1 MPPIFV
7 CLFTHV
13 FYHCFVAFVCIF
25 LVFLNFHIFGLVWN
39 YFGEY
44 SIGGA
49 CSTQLEEGEVAAQ
62 RATDDDDQRQWKRD
76 QTSFWQTSTYLTYLP
91 TWTSRAKE
99 HHFFPPSR
107 SEVWRQIS
115 TKWKPVFHIFPFL
128 TLRPKARQTKPF
140 FFSVF
145 FLAQK
150 CFSIPFL
157 CVFLPFYYFVETS
170 EVSCF
175 KIFIVLFNSSIKL
188 TTVI

>member
-13 FYHCFVAFVCIF
+13 FLPLFCCIRLHF
-25 LVFLNFHIFGLVWN
+25 SSFFLNFHIFGLVWN

-99 HHFFPPSR
+99 HHFFSPFEIWSVKANLHQMKTSFPYFSFLDVEVKSPPNKTVFFQRVFPRKKMFFNSICLRFCCLFIILLKPQRLAVSR
-107 SEVWRQIS
+107 S
-115 TKWKPVFHIFPFL
+115 L
-128 TLRPKARQTKPF
+128 
-140 FFSVF
+140 
-145 FLAQK
+145 
-150 CFSIPFL
+150 
-157 CVFLPFYYFVETS
+157 
-170 EVSCF
+170 
-175 KIFIVLFNSSIKL
+175 
-188 TTVI
+188 

>member
-13 FYHCFVAFVCIF
+13 FLPLFCCIRLHF
-25 LVFLNFHIFGLVWN
+25 SSFFLNFHIFGLVWN

-99 HHFFPPSR
+99 HHFFSPFEIWSVKAKSPPNENQFSIFFLSWRWGQKPAKQNRFFQRVFPRKKMFFNSICLRFCCLFIILLKPQRLAVSR
-107 SEVWRQIS
+107 S
-115 TKWKPVFHIFPFL
+115 L
-128 TLRPKARQTKPF
+128 
-140 FFSVF
+140 
-145 FLAQK
+145 
-150 CFSIPFL
+150 
-157 CVFLPFYYFVETS
+157 
-170 EVSCF
+170 
-175 KIFIVLFNSSIKL
+175 
-188 TTVI
+188 